1 VAFVSNWVKHAKLF
15 LLLQSRSAI
24 GVNYPGALCSMA
36 ALRRAFR
43 NRHRQI
49 MLRVAGGRVIL
60 GIDPLGPAVSDGYAA
75 KKTSG
80 GALQDQ

>member
-1 VAFVSNWVKHAKLF
+1 
-15 LLLQSRSAI
+15 
-24 GVNYPGALCSMA
+24 
-36 ALRRAFR
+36 
-43 NRHRQI
+43 